1 MPDAVTSGQAH
12 TCLRPQ
18 LGPLKRA
25 KTREK
30 HVAEWSYRE
39 ALEELWRRSSYERG
53 LISNPFEGPERAALG
68 LRRMRALLAHLGDP
82 QQAVPLVHV
91 AGSKGKGSTSAF
103 IASSAQQAGLK
114 TGFYSSPHL
123 HRFPE
128 RIAIDGAPVA
138 DDLFADLARQVALAA
153 GRQEAAQPEPG
164 AVTTF
169 EMITAMAFLAFARE
183 QCDLAVIEVGL
194 GGLLDATNVIEPL
207 VSVITRLDYE
217 HTAVLGSTL
226 TEIAH
231 QKAGILRP
239 DTPAVVSPQPR
250 EAAIAIQQAAA
261 DLHSPLLMGGE
272 DWTWEGNWRSFSAN
286 GPWGTWPDLRVGIA
300 GPHQVENAC
309 TAIAA
314 LYALGLQDV
323 SIPESAI
330 RAGLRHARW
339 PGRFERVQVNDVEIV
354 LDGAHTP
361 AAARALVE
369 TWRAEV
375 GVEAAAVIIGM
386 GNDKDIAAF
395 LAELRPLAARLIATR
410 AASPRAASPEAIA
423 TIADGLGFAT
433 LVAPDVAS
441 ALRFAG
447 ESSPLLVTGSLFVA
461 GEAREALGLAEPDRE
476 WAAINAAHLAGT
488 GAP

>member
-1 MPDAVTSGQAH
+1 MD
-12 TCLRPQ
+12 
-18 LGPLKRA
+18 
-25 KTREK
+25 
-30 HVAEWSYRE
+30 VAEWSYRE

-53 LISNPFEGPERAALG
+53 LISNPFGGPERAALG
-68 LRRMRALLAHLGDP
+68 LRRTRALLAELGDP
-82 QQAVPLVHV
+82 QKSVPLVHV

-103 IASSAQQAGLK
+103 IASCAAHAGLK

-128 RIAIDGAPVA
+128 RIAVSGKPVSDTA
-138 DDLFADLARQVALAA
+138 FADLAQQVALAA
-153 GRQEAAQPEPG
+153 GRLEAAQPELDT
-164 AVTTF
+164 VTTF
-169 EMITAMAFLAFARE
+169 EMITAMAFHAFAQE
-183 QCDLAVIEVGL
+183 HCNLAVIEVGL

-207 VSVITRLDYE
+207 VTVITRIDYE

-226 TEIAH
+226 TEIAR

-239 DTPAVVSPQPR
+239 GTPVVASPQPP
-250 EAAIAIQQAAA
+250 EAAAAIRQSAA
-261 DLHSPLLMGGE
+261 DLHAPLLMGGV
-272 DWTWEGNWRSFSAN
+272 DWSWDGDWRRFTAT
-286 GPWGTWPDLRVGIA
+286 GPWGSWPELRVGIA

-309 TAIAA
+309 TALAA
-314 LYALGLQDV
+314 LHVLNTLHV

-330 RAGLRHARW
+330 RDGLRTARW
-339 PGRFERVQVNDVEIV
+339 PGRFERVQLNDQDLV

-375 GVEAAAVIIGM
+375 GAEAVAAIVGM

-395 LAELRPLAARLIATR
+395 LTALRPIASRIIATR
-410 AASPRAASPEAIA
+410 ASSPRAASPAAIA
-423 TIADGLGFAT
+423 AIAGDLGFA
-433 LVAPDVAS
+433 VEIAPDVAS
-441 ALRFAG
+441 SLHLAG
-447 ESSPLLVTGSLFVA
+447 PGSPLLVTGSLFVA

-476 WAAINAAHLAGT
+476 WAAINAAHLAGP